1 MTPLSFSGES
11 SCTVIEKEQSN
22 NNTAMKLKCI
32 LLDVS
37 KSVKKC
43 SPANVMPMEEESK
56 EEWATHSFAH
66 VVIKSKNKIMSL

>member
-1 MTPLSFSGES
+1 M
-11 SCTVIEKEQSN
+11 IEKKNNNNNNNN

-43 SPANVMPMEEESK
+43 SPAKVMPMEEESK
-56 EEWATHSFAH
+56 EDLLTHSFAH

>member
-1 MTPLSFSGES
+1 
-11 SCTVIEKEQSN
+11 
-22 NNTAMKLKCI
+22 MKLKCI

-43 SPANVMPMEEESK
+43 SPAKVISMEEESK

-66 VVIKSKNKIMSL
+66 VVYCLVSNREGLGTSL